1 MTDDSQV
8 PDNAHSKKVPKLRVH
23 VPEDREETLQRVFGT
38 SQVFY
43 SFDRKPRTG
52 STVPVKVKEYYHQ
65 GHQCLEHEDWENAV
79 LFFSRALHLNPNL
92 ANFYVFRAE
101 AFIQLCDFSSA
112 LQNLRRAYSYQ
123 PENSKY
129 LERLAFVLYLQG
141 QCLYELCD
149 FQEALYVFLQA
160 SDLQPQNP
168 SFCYRCIACL
178 LALNR
183 HQDCLSLITREV
195 KQGRASADVYILRAR
210 IYNFFQK
217 PKLCY
222 QDLRSAL
229 LFDPKHPQAKGLL
242 QMMVNQAKQ
251 SFQDASIL
259 AVQGKLHRALKRI
272 CCAIENNP
280 LDPNLFLFRGTMYRR
295 LKQFDPAVEDFLK
308 ALDMVT
314 DSQGSLVQKT
324 QRQLLLTYNDFAVH
338 CYTQGSYQEGV
349 LLLNKAIRDEQKEKS
364 LYINR
369 GDCFFQLGNLAFA
382 EADYKQAL
390 ALSPQD
396 EGANLRMGVLQEKM
410 GFCEQTRRQFHTAE
424 DHFSTAIK
432 HNPEKPQYYMHRA
445 KSRQLMQN
453 VLGAREDV
461 ATVLLLNP
469 NYPKIAPLMTNL
481 FPGMTVEDVLKSQV
495 AQLAKLQLSRMLES
509 GPKAIHPQSIVG
521 LDRQRLME
529 RQKAR
534 ALMESWNREY
544 RFTGNLEEELATQT
558 LQGKTELKRGGAQD
572 KKNFIYGA
580 EDVALARGPP
590 LPYRWWM
597 QQEPGGEGSGAR
609 FTVEILGYSLK
620 KAGLACKSLSPW
632 VLPSIPE
639 SVRNSKLG
647 RQSAGVE
654 KKSWRY
660 GSVVKSRSCFVEDAS
675 VGSSTQWVAHSCL
688 DRQLQ
693 VKPRKVTSL
702 SDSYVDQTSSGSV
715 FSILSLSTLGMEIT
729 DSQEYRSTSNTA
741 VMSPGHSRPQSSGP
755 RKNRENLGLSRAPK
769 VTQASENL
777 DQNLL
782 ETTPAYGQRRH
793 SSKAE
798 ATQSPKPGKTE
809 PPQSPGRQGPSQKS
823 RMTEATE
830 GPKPRKNRPAL
841 TPKQR
846 LRRAKAVRAQSWKP
860 RSQVHSQKP
869 TKTSS
874 ETISHGRSES
884 SSSET
889 QDQSP
894 GPSSS
899 EDTSSYSENT
909 ASSSSKT
916 NPIPEPS
923 LQLGKA
929 QDPQDGDLSSN
940 KTDLLPEP
948 SLQLGKAQDPQD
960 PQDGDLSSNKTEPL
974 PEPSLQLS
982 KAQDPQD
989 GDLSSN
995 KTEPLPEP
1003 SLQLSKAQDPQDGDL
1018 SSNKTEPPLELSL
1031 QLGKA
1036 QDQNLS
1042 SSKAEFSPTP
1052 SQSAAP

>member
-1 MTDDSQV
+1 MSVWKPVMTDHSQV

-23 VPEDREETLQRVFGT
+23 APEDREKTLQRIFGT

-43 SFDRKPRTG
+43 SIDRKPRTG
-52 STVPVKVKEYYHQ
+52 GSTVPLKVREYYHQ
-65 GHQCLEHEDWENAV
+65 GHQCLEQEDWENAV
-79 LFFSRALHLNPNL
+79 LFFSRALHLNPNT
-92 ANFYVFRAE
+92 ADFYVFRAE

-112 LQNLRRAYSYQ
+112 LQNLRRAYTYQ

-168 SFCYRCIACL
+168 SFSYRCIACL

-183 HQDCLSLITREV
+183 HQDCLSLVTREV

-295 LKQFDPAVEDFLK
+295 LQQFDPAVEDFLK

-314 DSQGSLVQKT
+314 DSQDSLVQKA

-349 LLLNKAIRDEQKEKS
+349 LLLNKAIRDEQNEKS

-410 GFCEQTRRQFHTAE
+410 GFCEQMLRQFQTAE
-424 DHFSTAIK
+424 NHFSTAIK
-432 HNPEKPQYYMHRA
+432 HNPEKAQYYLHRA
-445 KSRQLMQN
+445 KSRQLLQN
-453 VLGAREDV
+453 ILGARQDV

-469 NYPKIAPLMTNL
+469 NYPKMAPLMTNL

-495 AQLAKLQLSRMLES
+495 AQLAKLQLSLMLES
-509 GPKAIHPQSIVG
+509 GPKAIHPQSIVM
-521 LDRQRLME
+521 QRLME

-544 RFTGNLEEELATQT
+544 TFTGNLEEELATPPT
-558 LQGKTELKRGGAQD
+558 LQGKTELKRR
-572 KKNFIYGA
+572 GA
-580 EDVALARGPP
+580 ED
-590 LPYRWWM
+590 
-597 QQEPGGEGSGAR
+597 
-609 FTVEILGYSLK
+609 K
-620 KAGLACKSLSPW
+620 K
-632 VLPSIPE
+632 
-639 SVRNSKLG
+639 
-647 RQSAGVE
+647 
-654 KKSWRY
+654 
-660 GSVVKSRSCFVEDAS
+660 
-675 VGSSTQWVAHSCL
+675 
-688 DRQLQ
+688 
-693 VKPRKVTSL
+693 VKPRMVISL

-715 FSILSLSTLGMEIT
+715 FSILSLSTSGMDVS
-729 DSQEYRSTSNTA
+729 DSQYRSTSNTA
-741 VMSPGHSRPQSSGP
+741 VMSGHSRPQSSDP
-755 RKNRENLGLSRAPK
+755 RKNREKLGLSRAPK
-769 VTQASENL
+769 VTQASENP
-777 DQNLL
+777 DQNLR

-798 ATQSPKPGKTE
+798 ATQSP
-809 PPQSPGRQGPSQKS
+809 GRQCPSQKS
-823 RMTEATE
+823 RMTEATL

-860 RSQVHSQKP
+860 RSQVHSKKS

-874 ETISHGRSES
+874 ETVSHGRSSS

-889 QDQSP
+889 QVQSP

-899 EDTSSYSENT
+899 EDTSSSSEST
-909 ASSSSKT
+909 TSSSSKT
-916 NPIPEPS
+916 NPFPEPS
-923 LQLGKA
+923 LQLCKA
-929 QDPQDGDLSSN
+929 QDPQDR
-940 KTDLLPEP
+940 
-948 SLQLGKAQDPQD
+948 
-960 PQDGDLSSNKTEPL
+960 
-974 PEPSLQLS
+974 
-982 KAQDPQD
+982 
-989 GDLSSN
+989 
-995 KTEPLPEP
+995 
-1003 SLQLSKAQDPQDGDL
+1003 
-1018 SSNKTEPPLELSL
+1018 
-1031 QLGKA
+1031 
-1036 QDQNLS
+1036 NLS
-1042 SSKAEFSPTP
+1042 SSKAELSPTP
-1052 SQSAAP
+1052 SQSTAP

>member
-1 MTDDSQV
+1 MTDHSQV

-23 VPEDREETLQRVFGT
+23 VPEDRAKTLQRIFGT

-43 SFDRKPRTG
+43 STHRKPRTG
-52 STVPVKVKEYYHQ
+52 GSTVPAKVREYYHQ
-65 GHQCLEHEDWENAV
+65 GHQSLEQEDWENAV
-79 LFFSRALHLNPNL
+79 LFFSRALHLNPDT
-92 ANFYVFRAE
+92 ADFYVFRAE

-112 LQNLRRAYSYQ
+112 LQNLRMAYTYQ

-129 LERLAFVLYLQG
+129 LERLAFILYLQG

-168 SFCYRCIACL
+168 SFSYRCIACL

-295 LKQFDPAVEDFLK
+295 LQQFDPAVEDFLK

-314 DSQGSLVQKT
+314 DSQDSLVQKV

-349 LLLNKAIRDEQKEKS
+349 LLLNKAIRDEQNEKS

-410 GFCEQTRRQFHTAE
+410 GFCEQTRRQFQTAE

-432 HNPEKPQYYMHRA
+432 HNPEKAQYYLHRA
-445 KSRQLMQN
+445 KSRQLLQN
-453 VLGAREDV
+453 ILGARQDV

-469 NYPKIAPLMTNL
+469 NYPKMAPLMTNL

-495 AQLAKLQLSRMLES
+495 AQLAKLELSRMLES
-509 GPKAIHPQSIVG
+509 GPKVIHPQSIVM
-521 LDRQRLME
+521 QRLME

-544 RFTGNLEEELATQT
+544 AFTGKLEEELATPPT
-558 LQGKTELKRGGAQD
+558 LQGKTELKRRGTED
-572 KKNFIYGA
+572 KK
-580 EDVALARGPP
+580 
-590 LPYRWWM
+590 
-597 QQEPGGEGSGAR
+597 
-609 FTVEILGYSLK
+609 
-620 KAGLACKSLSPW
+620 
-632 VLPSIPE
+632 
-639 SVRNSKLG
+639 
-647 RQSAGVE
+647 
-654 KKSWRY
+654 
-660 GSVVKSRSCFVEDAS
+660 
-675 VGSSTQWVAHSCL
+675 
-688 DRQLQ
+688 
-693 VKPRKVTSL
+693 VKPSMVISL
-702 SDSYVDQTSSGSV
+702 SDSYVDQTSSSGSV
-715 FSILSLSTLGMEIT
+715 FSILSLSTSGMDIS

-741 VMSPGHSRPQSSGP
+741 VMSGDSRPQSSEP
-755 RKNRENLGLSRAPK
+755 RKNREKLGLSRAPK
-769 VTQASENL
+769 VTQASENP
-777 DQNLL
+777 DQNSH

-793 SSKAE
+793 SSKAK
-798 ATQSPKPGKTE
+798 AT
-809 PPQSPGRQGPSQKS
+809 QSPGRQRPSQKS
-823 RMTEATE
+823 RVTKATVD
-830 GPKPRKNRPAL
+830 PKPRKNRPAL

-860 RSQVHSQKP
+860 RSQVHS
-869 TKTSS
+869 
-874 ETISHGRSES
+874 ETVSHGRSSS

-899 EDTSSYSENT
+899 EDTSSSSEST
-909 ASSSSKT
+909 TSSSSKT
-916 NPIPEPS
+916 N
-923 LQLGKA
+923 
-929 QDPQDGDLSSN
+929 
-940 KTDLLPEP
+940 
-948 SLQLGKAQDPQD
+948 
-960 PQDGDLSSNKTEPL
+960 PL
-974 PEPSLQLS
+974 PEPSLQLH

-989 GDLSSN
+989 GNLSSN
-995 KTEPLPEP
+995 KTDPVLEP
-1003 SLQLSKAQDPQDGDL
+1003 SLQLRKAQDP
-1018 SSNKTEPPLELSL
+1018 
-1031 QLGKA
+1031 

-1042 SSKAEFSPTP
+1042 SSKAELSPTP

>member
-1 MTDDSQV
+1 MTDHSQV
-8 PDNAHSKKVPKLRVH
+8 PDHHAHSKKVPKLRVH
-23 VPEDREETLQRVFGT
+23 APEDREKTLQRIFGT

-43 SFDRKPRTG
+43 STDRKPRTGG
-52 STVPVKVKEYYHQ
+52 STVPVKVREYYHQ
-65 GHQCLEHEDWENAV
+65 GHQCLEQEDWENAV
-79 LFFSRALHLNPNL
+79 LFFSRALHLNPNM
-92 ANFYVFRAE
+92 ADFYVFRAE

-112 LQNLRRAYSYQ
+112 LQNLRRAYTYQ

-168 SFCYRCIACL
+168 SFSYRCIACL

-183 HQDCLSLITREV
+183 HQDCLSLVTREV
-195 KQGRASADVYILRAR
+195 KQGRANADVYILRAR

-259 AVQGKLHRALKRI
+259 AVQGKLHRALKCI

-295 LKQFDPAVEDFLK
+295 LQQFDPAVEDFLK

-314 DSQGSLVQKT
+314 DSQDSLVQKA

-349 LLLNKAIRDEQKEKS
+349 LLLNKAIRDEQNEKS

-410 GFCEQTRRQFHTAE
+410 GFCEQMRRQFQTAE

-432 HNPEKPQYYMHRA
+432 HNPEKAQYYLHRA
-445 KSRQLMQN
+445 KSRQLLQN
-453 VLGAREDV
+453 ILGARQDV

-469 NYPKIAPLMTNL
+469 NYPKMAPLMTNL

-509 GPKAIHPQSIVG
+509 GPKAIHPQSIVM
-521 LDRQRLME
+521 QRLME

-544 RFTGNLEEELATQT
+544 TFTGNLEEELATPPT
-558 LQGKTELKRGGAQD
+558 LQGKTELKRR
-572 KKNFIYGA
+572 GA
-580 EDVALARGPP
+580 ED
-590 LPYRWWM
+590 
-597 QQEPGGEGSGAR
+597 
-609 FTVEILGYSLK
+609 K
-620 KAGLACKSLSPW
+620 K
-632 VLPSIPE
+632 
-639 SVRNSKLG
+639 
-647 RQSAGVE
+647 
-654 KKSWRY
+654 
-660 GSVVKSRSCFVEDAS
+660 
-675 VGSSTQWVAHSCL
+675 
-688 DRQLQ
+688 
-693 VKPRKVTSL
+693 VKPRMVISL

-715 FSILSLSTLGMEIT
+715 FSILSLSTSGMDIS

-741 VMSPGHSRPQSSGP
+741 VMSGHSRPQSSDP
-755 RKNRENLGLSRAPK
+755 RKNREKLGLSRALK
-769 VTQASENL
+769 VTQASENP
-777 DQNLL
+777 DQNSR
-782 ETTPAYGQRRH
+782 ETTSAYGQRRH

-798 ATQSPKPGKTE
+798 ATQSP
-809 PPQSPGRQGPSQKS
+809 GRQRPSQKS
-823 RMTEATE
+823 RVTEATV

-860 RSQVHSQKP
+860 RSQVHSEKS

-874 ETISHGRSES
+874 ETVSHGGS
-884 SSSET
+884 SSSSIET

-899 EDTSSYSENT
+899 EGTSSSSEST
-909 ASSSSKT
+909 TSSSSKT
-916 NPIPEPS
+916 DPLPEPS
-923 LQLGKA
+923 LQLRKA
-929 QDPQDGDLSSN
+929 QDPQDGNLSSN
-940 KTDLLPEP
+940 KTDPLLE
-948 SLQLGKAQDPQD
+948 L
-960 PQDGDLSSNKTEPL
+960 
-974 PEPSLQLS
+974 SLQLS

-989 GDLSSN
+989 
-995 KTEPLPEP
+995 
-1003 SLQLSKAQDPQDGDL
+1003 
-1018 SSNKTEPPLELSL
+1018 
-1031 QLGKA
+1031 
-1036 QDQNLS
+1036 QNLS
-1042 SSKAEFSPTP
+1042 SSKAELSPTP

>member
-1 MTDDSQV
+1 MTDHSQV

-23 VPEDREETLQRVFGT
+23 APEDREKTLQRIFGT

-43 SFDRKPRTG
+43 SIDRKPRTG
-52 STVPVKVKEYYHQ
+52 GSTVPLKVREYYHQ
-65 GHQCLEHEDWENAV
+65 GHQCLEQEDWENAV
-79 LFFSRALHLNPNL
+79 LFFSRALHLNPNT
-92 ANFYVFRAE
+92 ADFYVFRAE

-112 LQNLRRAYSYQ
+112 LQNLRRAYTYQ

-168 SFCYRCIACL
+168 SFSYRCIACL

-183 HQDCLSLITREV
+183 HQDCLSLVTREV

-295 LKQFDPAVEDFLK
+295 LQQFDPAVEDFLK

-314 DSQGSLVQKT
+314 DSQDSLVQKA

-349 LLLNKAIRDEQKEKS
+349 LLLNKAIRDEQNEKS

-410 GFCEQTRRQFHTAE
+410 GFCEQMRRQFQTAE
-424 DHFSTAIK
+424 NHFSTAIK
-432 HNPEKPQYYMHRA
+432 HNPEKAQYYLHRA
-445 KSRQLMQN
+445 KSRQLLQN
-453 VLGAREDV
+453 ILGARQDV

-469 NYPKIAPLMTNL
+469 NYPKMAPLMTNL

-509 GPKAIHPQSIVG
+509 GPKAIHPQSIVM
-521 LDRQRLME
+521 QRLME

-544 RFTGNLEEELATQT
+544 TFTGNLEEELATPPT
-558 LQGKTELKRGGAQD
+558 LQGKTELKRR
-572 KKNFIYGA
+572 GA
-580 EDVALARGPP
+580 ED
-590 LPYRWWM
+590 
-597 QQEPGGEGSGAR
+597 
-609 FTVEILGYSLK
+609 K
-620 KAGLACKSLSPW
+620 K
-632 VLPSIPE
+632 
-639 SVRNSKLG
+639 
-647 RQSAGVE
+647 
-654 KKSWRY
+654 
-660 GSVVKSRSCFVEDAS
+660 
-675 VGSSTQWVAHSCL
+675 
-688 DRQLQ
+688 
-693 VKPRKVTSL
+693 VKPRMVISL

-715 FSILSLSTLGMEIT
+715 FSILSLSTSGMDVS
-729 DSQEYRSTSNTA
+729 DSQYRSTSNTA
-741 VMSPGHSRPQSSGP
+741 VMSGHSRPQSSDP
-755 RKNRENLGLSRAPK
+755 RKNREKLGLSRAPK
-769 VTQASENL
+769 VTQASENP
-777 DQNLL
+777 DQNLR

-798 ATQSPKPGKTE
+798 ATQSP
-809 PPQSPGRQGPSQKS
+809 GRQRPSQKS
-823 RMTEATE
+823 RMTEATV

-860 RSQVHSQKP
+860 RSQVHSKKS

-874 ETISHGRSES
+874 ETVSHGRSSS

-889 QDQSP
+889 QGQSP

-899 EDTSSYSENT
+899 EDTSSSSEST
-909 ASSSSKT
+909 TSSSSKT
-916 NPIPEPS
+916 NPFPEPS
-923 LQLGKA
+923 LQLCKA
-929 QDPQDGDLSSN
+929 QDPQDR
-940 KTDLLPEP
+940 
-948 SLQLGKAQDPQD
+948 
-960 PQDGDLSSNKTEPL
+960 
-974 PEPSLQLS
+974 
-982 KAQDPQD
+982 
-989 GDLSSN
+989 
-995 KTEPLPEP
+995 
-1003 SLQLSKAQDPQDGDL
+1003 
-1018 SSNKTEPPLELSL
+1018 
-1031 QLGKA
+1031 
-1036 QDQNLS
+1036 NLN
-1042 SSKAEFSPTP
+1042 SSKAELSPTP
-1052 SQSAAP
+1052 SQSTAP

>member
-1 MTDDSQV
+1 M
-8 PDNAHSKKVPKLRVH
+8 
-23 VPEDREETLQRVFGT
+23 
-38 SQVFY
+38 
-43 SFDRKPRTG
+43 
-52 STVPVKVKEYYHQ
+52 
-65 GHQCLEHEDWENAV
+65 W
-79 LFFSRALHLNPNL
+79 
-92 ANFYVFRAE
+92 
-101 AFIQLCDFSSA
+101 
-112 LQNLRRAYSYQ
+112 
-123 PENSKY
+123 
-129 LERLAFVLYLQG
+129 QG

-168 SFCYRCIACL
+168 SFSYRCIACL

-295 LKQFDPAVEDFLK
+295 LQQFDPAVEDFLK

-314 DSQGSLVQKT
+314 DSQDSLVQKV

-349 LLLNKAIRDEQKEKS
+349 LLLNKAIRDEQNEKS

-410 GFCEQTRRQFHTAE
+410 GFCEQTRRQFQTAE

-432 HNPEKPQYYMHRA
+432 HNPEKAQYYLHRA
-445 KSRQLMQN
+445 KSRQLLQN
-453 VLGAREDV
+453 ILGARQDV

-469 NYPKIAPLMTNL
+469 NYPKMAPLMTNL

-495 AQLAKLQLSRMLES
+495 AQLAKLELSRMLES
-509 GPKAIHPQSIVG
+509 GPKVIHPQSIVM
-521 LDRQRLME
+521 QRLME

-544 RFTGNLEEELATQT
+544 AFTGKLEEELATPPT
-558 LQGKTELKRGGAQD
+558 LQGKTELKRRGTED
-572 KKNFIYGA
+572 KK
-580 EDVALARGPP
+580 
-590 LPYRWWM
+590 
-597 QQEPGGEGSGAR
+597 
-609 FTVEILGYSLK
+609 
-620 KAGLACKSLSPW
+620 
-632 VLPSIPE
+632 
-639 SVRNSKLG
+639 
-647 RQSAGVE
+647 
-654 KKSWRY
+654 
-660 GSVVKSRSCFVEDAS
+660 
-675 VGSSTQWVAHSCL
+675 
-688 DRQLQ
+688 
-693 VKPRKVTSL
+693 VKPSMVISL
-702 SDSYVDQTSSGSV
+702 SDSYVDQTSSSGSV
-715 FSILSLSTLGMEIT
+715 FSILSLSTSGMDIS

-741 VMSPGHSRPQSSGP
+741 VMSGDSRPQSSEP
-755 RKNRENLGLSRAPK
+755 RKNREKLGLSRAPK
-769 VTQASENL
+769 VTQASENP
-777 DQNLL
+777 DQNSH

-793 SSKAE
+793 SSKAK
-798 ATQSPKPGKTE
+798 AT
-809 PPQSPGRQGPSQKS
+809 QSPGRQRPSQKS
-823 RMTEATE
+823 RVTKATVD
-830 GPKPRKNRPAL
+830 PKPRKNRPAL

-860 RSQVHSQKP
+860 RSQVHS
-869 TKTSS
+869 
-874 ETISHGRSES
+874 ETVSHGRSSS

-899 EDTSSYSENT
+899 EDTSSSSEST
-909 ASSSSKT
+909 TSSSSKT
-916 NPIPEPS
+916 N
-923 LQLGKA
+923 
-929 QDPQDGDLSSN
+929 
-940 KTDLLPEP
+940 
-948 SLQLGKAQDPQD
+948 
-960 PQDGDLSSNKTEPL
+960 PL
-974 PEPSLQLS
+974 PEPSLQLH

-989 GDLSSN
+989 GNLSSN
-995 KTEPLPEP
+995 KTDPVLEP
-1003 SLQLSKAQDPQDGDL
+1003 SLQLRKAQDP
-1018 SSNKTEPPLELSL
+1018 
-1031 QLGKA
+1031 

-1042 SSKAEFSPTP
+1042 SSKAELSPTP